1 MPTNQGLGDMLRKKL
16 KATGG
21 VISIVFM
28 NNTTFEK
35 WKKEDEEARKI
46 RRKFADWSFI
56 EKQDEKTKA
65 ALVYYVEAGD
75 IRQAI
80 KIAEMNIEDFVALLK
95 KANVPMV

>member
-1 MPTNQGLGDMLRKKL
+1 MIPEEL
-16 KATGG
+16 
-21 VISIVFM
+21 I
-28 NNTTFEK
+28 EK

-95 KANVPMV
+95 KANIPMV

>member
-95 KANVPMV
+95 KANIPMV

>member
-1 MPTNQGLGDMLRKKL
+1 
-16 KATGG
+16 
-21 VISIVFM
+21 M

-75 IRQAI
+75 IWVASR
-80 KIAEMNIEDFVALLK
+80 IAGLTVEEFNELRK
-95 KANVPMV
+95 KAKIPVVT